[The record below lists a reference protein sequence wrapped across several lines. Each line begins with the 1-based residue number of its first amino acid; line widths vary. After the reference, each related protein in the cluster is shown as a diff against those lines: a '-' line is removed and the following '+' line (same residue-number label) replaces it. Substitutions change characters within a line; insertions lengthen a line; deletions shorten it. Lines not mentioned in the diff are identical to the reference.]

1 MATCVIISRSFVGLK
16 VSEWKFYMDKIHW
29 TDFIYALEIY

>member
-1 MATCVIISRSFVGLK
+1 
-16 VSEWKFYMDKIHW
+16 MDKIHW